1 MEAVKL
7 IGGGVRKIPFVTV
20 VTDLGTAH
28 PTWFDKE
35 VRALCVHLG
44 KKIDFDYMHA
54 CVCA

>member
-1 MEAVKL
+1 VPMEAVKL

-35 VRALCVHLG
+35 VRAMYLFG
-44 KKIDFDYMHA
+44 KK
-54 CVCA
+54 